1 MRIILIRHPETIA
14 NENGIMY
21 GTTDYE
27 YSKIGNIM
35 FQEVLDNFIKENA
48 KASTIYSSPR
58 GRANKLAIE
67 IARINGSQVI
77 VDELI
82 REMEFGIFENLK
94 MEDAKIKYPDFFN
107 EFMERYSE
115 FKIPEGESFSDV
127 LERARKFFTH
137 IIALT
142 EDCIIVSHGMFIKAA
157 ISYLLDL
164 KLEESWHFNIK
175 PGAIIEINYEN
186 NYGSLSELKN
196 VRGEKNE

>member
-27 YSKIGNIM
+27 YSKIGNFM
-35 FQEVLDNFIKENA
+35 FQEVLDNFIKEDPKA
-48 KASTIYSSPR
+48 KRIYSSPR

-67 IARINGSQVI
+67 IARIIDSKVT

-94 MEDAKIKYPDFFN
+94 PEEAKIKYPDFFS
-107 EFMERYSE
+107 EFMEHYSG

-127 LERARKFFTH
+127 LERARKFFIQ
-137 IIALT
+137 IISLN
-142 EDCIIVSHGMFIKAA
+142 EDCIVVSHGMFIKAA

-186 NYGSLSELKN
+186 NYGSISELKN
-196 VRGEKNE
+196 VRGGAK